1 MKTANINKVKKSIK
15 QRVKLLVE
23 QKDGDIRVVIPYVMY
38 VVIDKDTNRSK
49 ILLNCYQEVGDS
61 SSGKNVGW
69 KNIVID
75 DEIKVSLLDVEFQ
88 VSPEGKLSDRFKNVI
103 ASVY

>member
-1 MKTANINKVKKSIK
+1 MKTANVNKISKAIK

-23 QKDGDIRVVIPYVMY
+23 QKEGDIRVVVPYVMY

-49 ILLNCYQEVGDS
+49 ILLNCYQEIGDS
-61 SSGKNVGW
+61 SSGKTMGW
-69 KNIVID
+69 KNIEID
-75 DEIKVSLLDVEFQ
+75 NEIKVTLLEVEFQ

>member
-23 QKDGDIRVVIPYVMY
+23 QKDGDIRIIIPYVMY

-61 SSGKNVGW
+61 SSGKNEGW

-75 DEIKVSLLDVEFQ
+75 NEINVTLLDVEFQ
-88 VSPEGKLSDRFKNVI
+88 VSPEFKLTDRFRNVI
-103 ASVY
+103 ASV